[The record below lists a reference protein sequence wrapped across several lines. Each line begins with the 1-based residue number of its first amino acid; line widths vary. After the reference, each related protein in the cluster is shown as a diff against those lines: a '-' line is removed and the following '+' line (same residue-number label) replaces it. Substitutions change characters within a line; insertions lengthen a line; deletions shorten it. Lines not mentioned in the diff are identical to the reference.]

1 MSDAADWT
9 RNPIVLEGAV
19 VRLEP
24 LTLEHV
30 PLLCEVALDPSL
42 WRWTLSDVRTPA
54 DMREYVRTALLRRER
69 GVGYPFATME
79 RATGKVIGSTRY
91 HAIEP
96 AHRRLEIGYTFVA
109 PAWQRTAV
117 NTEAKYLMMR
127 YAFEVLDMHRVEF
140 KTDVLN
146 ERSRRALLRIGATEE
161 GVLRGHSIAASG
173 RIRDTIY
180 YSVLAHE
187 WPAVK
192 RALEARLA
200 APSRDTAEDAPR
212 PG

>member
-1 MSDAADWT
+1 MDADATTHWTNADIT
-9 RNPIVLEGAV
+9 LEGAF

-30 PLLCEVALDPSL
+30 TPLCEVALEPDV
-42 WRWTLSDVRTPA
+42 WRWTLSKVATPD
-54 DMREYVRTALLRRER
+54 DMRRYVANALRLRER
-69 GVGYPFATME
+69 GIGYPFATIE
-79 RATGKVIGSTRY
+79 RASGRVVGSTRY

-109 PAWQRTAV
+109 PAWQRSAV
-117 NTEAKYLMMR
+117 NTEAKYLMLR
-127 YAFEVLDMHRVEF
+127 HAFESLDQHRVEF

-146 ERSRRALLRIGATEE
+146 ERSRNALLRIGATEE
-161 GVLRGHSIAASG
+161 GVLRGHSITDDG

-180 YSVLAHE
+180 FSILAPE

-192 RALEARLA
+192 RRLEERLA
-200 APSRDTAEDAPR
+200 AGPTA
-212 PG
+212 PGSA